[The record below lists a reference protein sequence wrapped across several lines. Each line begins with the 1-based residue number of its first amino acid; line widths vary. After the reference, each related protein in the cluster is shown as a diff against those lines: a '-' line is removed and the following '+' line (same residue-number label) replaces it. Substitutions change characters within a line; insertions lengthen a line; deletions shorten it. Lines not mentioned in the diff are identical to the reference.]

1 MSRVVDTSI
10 PASVRVPRAAPS
22 LLSRLQDSRN
32 ALGLLFMVPA
42 GALLIIFLTYPLG
55 LGTWLG
61 FTDAKIGREGHFIG
75 IENFQ
80 YLWGDAVVRLALF
93 NTLFYTLVA
102 SVIKFGLGL
111 WLALLL
117 NKHVPFKAILRAIVL
132 LPFIVPTALSA
143 IAFWWI
149 YDSQFSII
157 SWTLTRLGLITEYID
172 FLGQPWHARFA
183 VIAANIWRGVPFVAI
198 TLLAGLQTISPSY
211 YEAASLD
218 GASDWHKFRYV
229 TLPLLTPII
238 AVVMT
243 FSVLFTFTDF
253 QLIYVI
259 TRGGP
264 LNATHLMATLSFQR
278 AISGGSLGEG
288 AAIATAMVPFLIAA
302 ILFSYFGLQRRE
314 WQQGG
319 SDK

>member
-1 MSRVVDTSI
+1 MST
-10 PASVRVPRAAPS
+10 P
-22 LLSRLQDSRN
+22 LSR
-32 ALGLLFMVPA
+32 ALDNRAVLGGLFMLPVA
-42 GALLIIFLTYPLG
+42 ALLLIFLTYPLG
-55 LGTWLG
+55 LGTYLG
-61 FTDAKIGREGHFIG
+61 FTDAKVGRPGVWVG
-75 IENFQ
+75 LENFQ
-80 YLWGDAVVRLALF
+80 FLWGDAVTRLALF
-93 NTLFYTLVA
+93 NTLFYTIVA

-117 NKHVPFKAILRAIVL
+117 NKHIPFKAIVRAVVL

-157 SWTLTRLGLITEYID
+157 SWGLMKLGFIDTYID
-172 FLGQPWHARFA
+172 FLGDPWHARFA
-183 VIAANIWRGVPFVAI
+183 TIAANIWRGVPFVAI
-198 TLLAGLQTISPSY
+198 SLLAGLQTISPSY

-218 GASDWHKFRYV
+218 GASPWQQFRYV

-253 QLIYVI
+253 QLIYVL

-278 AISGGSLGEG
+278 GISGGSLGEG
-288 AAIATAMVPFLIAA
+288 AAIATAMVPFLLAV
-302 ILFSYFGLQRRE
+302 ILISYYGLQRRA

>member
-1 MSRVVDTSI
+1 MRSAVDVTTTA
-10 PASVRVPRAAPS
+10 PA
-22 LLSRLQDSRN
+22 LSRPRSNAASRWLDN
-32 ALGLLFMVPA
+32 RNFLGFLFLLPA
-42 GALLIIFLTYPLG
+42 AALLLLFLTYPLG

-61 FTDAKIGREGHFIG
+61 FTDAKIGRPGEWIG
-75 IENFQ
+75 LENFE
-80 YLWGDAVVRLALF
+80 YLWGDAVTRLALF
-93 NTLFYTLVA
+93 NTIFYTTVA
-102 SVIKFGLGL
+102 CIIKFVLGL

-117 NKHVPFKAILRAIVL
+117 NKHLPFKAFLRAIVL

-143 IAFWWI
+143 LAFWWI

-157 SWTLTRLGLITEYID
+157 SWGLLRLGLIDQYID

-183 VIAANIWRGVPFVAI
+183 TIAANIWRGVPFVAI
-198 TLLAGLQTISPSY
+198 TLLAGLQTIAPSY

-218 GASDWHKFRYV
+218 GASPWQQFRHV

-243 FSVLFTFTDF
+243 FSVLMTFTDF
-253 QLIYVI
+253 QLIYVL

-288 AAIATAMVPFLIAA
+288 AAIATAMVPFLLAA
-302 ILFSYFGLQRRE
+302 ILFSYFGLQRRA

>member
-1 MSRVVDTSI
+1 MATSQG
-10 PASVRVPRAAPS
+10 AFARA
-22 LLSRLQDSRN
+22 LDNRN
-32 ALGLLFMVPA
+32 VLGAIFMVPA
-42 GALLIIFLTYPLG
+42 LLLLVLFLTYPLG

-61 FTDAKIGREGHFIG
+61 FTDAKIGRSGEWIG
-75 IENFQ
+75 FENFRF
-80 YLWGDAVVRLALF
+80 LWSDEVTRLALF
-93 NTLFYTLVA
+93 NTIFYTVVA
-102 SVIKFGLGL
+102 SVFKFGLGL

-117 NKHVPFKAILRAIVL
+117 NQHLPWKAFFRAIVL

-149 YDSQFSII
+149 YDPQFSIL
-157 SWTLTRLGLITEYID
+157 SWMLVKLGLIHEYID

-183 VIAANIWRGVPFVAI
+183 TIAANIWRGVPFVAI

-218 GASDWHKFRYV
+218 GASGWQQFRYV

-243 FSVLFTFTDF
+243 FSVLMTFTDF
-253 QLIYVI
+253 QLIYVL

-278 AISGGSLGEG
+278 AIPGGNLGEG
-288 AAIATAMVPFLIAA
+288 AAIATAMVPFLLAA
-302 ILFSYFGLQRRE
+302 ILFSYFGLQRRA

>member
-1 MSRVVDTSI
+1 MPRAVDTSLSRSSR
-10 PASVRVPRAAPS
+10 APRAAPGF
-22 LLSRLQDSRN
+22 LSRLQDNRN
-32 ALGLLFMVPA
+32 ALGLLFMLPA
-42 GALLIIFLTYPLG
+42 GALLLVFLTYPLG

-75 IENFQ
+75 IENFE
-80 YLWGDAVVRLALF
+80 YLWGDAVVRLTLF
-93 NTLFYTLVA
+93 NTLFYTIVA

-117 NKHVPFKAILRAIVL
+117 NKHLPFKAVLRAVVL

-157 SWTLTRLGLITEYID
+157 SWSLMKLGLITEYID

-302 ILFSYFGLQRRE
+302 ILVSYFGLQRRA

-319 SDK
+319 TDK

>member
-1 MSRVVDTSI
+1 MPGLMTSRSS
-10 PASVRVPRAAPS
+10 A
-22 LLSRLQDSRN
+22 LSRALDNRN
-32 ALGLLFMVPA
+32 FLGLLFMLPA
-42 GALLIIFLTYPLG
+42 AAVLVVFLTYPLG

-61 FTDAKIGREGHFIG
+61 FTDAKIGRAGEWIG
-75 IENFQ
+75 LGNFAF
-80 YLWGDAVVRLALF
+80 LWDDAVTRLALF

-102 SVIKFGLGL
+102 SVIKFALGL

-117 NKHVPFKAILRAIVL
+117 NKRLPFKSFFRAIVL

-143 IAFWWI
+143 LAFWWI
-149 YDSQFSII
+149 YDAQFSVI
-157 SWTLTRLGLITEYID
+157 SWTLTKMGLIHTYID
-172 FLGQPWHARFA
+172 FLGDPWNARFST
-183 VIAANIWRGVPFVAI
+183 IAANIWRGVPFVAI

-211 YEAASLD
+211 YEAANLD
-218 GASDWHKFRYV
+218 GASSWQQFRFV

-253 QLIYVI
+253 QLIYVL

-278 AISGGSLGEG
+278 AISGGNLGEG
-288 AAIATAMVPFLIAA
+288 AAIATAMVPFLLAA
-302 ILFSYFGLQRRE
+302 ILVSYYGLQRRA

-319 SDK
+319 GDK

>member
-1 MSRVVDTSI
+1 MTSRQSALSRVLDN
-10 PASVRVPRAAPS
+10 RH
-22 LLSRLQDSRN
+22 L
-32 ALGLLFMVPA
+32 LGLVFMLPA
-42 GALLIIFLTYPLG
+42 AVLLLLFLTYPLG
-55 LGTWLG
+55 LGTYLG
-61 FTDAKIGREGHFIG
+61 FTDAKIGRGGTWIG
-75 IENFQ
+75 LENFEF
-80 YLWGDAVVRLALF
+80 LWGDDVTRLALF
-93 NTLFYTLVA
+93 NTIFYTTVA

-117 NKHVPFKAILRAIVL
+117 NRHLPFKSFFRAVVL

-149 YDSQFSII
+149 YDAQFSII
-157 SWTLTRLGLITEYID
+157 SWALVNMGAIDEYID
-172 FLGQPWHARFA
+172 FLGQPWAARFST
-183 VIAANIWRGVPFVAI
+183 IAANIWRGVPFVAI

-218 GASDWHKFRYV
+218 GASPWQQFRYV

-253 QLIYVI
+253 QLIYVL

-278 AISGGSLGEG
+278 AIPGGSLGEG
-288 AAIATAMVPFLIAA
+288 AAIATAMVPFLLAA
-302 ILFSYFGLQRRE
+302 ILVSYYGLQRRA

>member
-1 MSRVVDTSI
+1 
-10 PASVRVPRAAPS
+10 
-22 LLSRLQDSRN
+22 LSRAPAAVAR
-32 ALGLLFMVPA
+32 ALDNRHVLGAVFLLPA
-42 GALLIIFLTYPLG
+42 AVLLLVFLTYPLG

-61 FTDAKIGREGHFIG
+61 FTDTKIGRAGQWIG
-75 IENFQ
+75 IENYE
-80 YLWGDAVVRLALF
+80 YLWGDAVTRLALF
-93 NTLFYTLVA
+93 NTLFYTIVA
-102 SVIKFGLGL
+102 SIIKFGLGL

-117 NKHVPFKAILRAIVL
+117 NKHIPFKAALRAVVL

-157 SWTLTRLGLITEYID
+157 SWTLMKMGFITEYID

-183 VIAANIWRGVPFVAI
+183 TIAANIWRGVPFVAI
-198 TLLAGLQTISPSY
+198 CLLAGLQTISPSY

-218 GASDWHKFRYV
+218 GASDWQQFRFV

-253 QLIYVI
+253 QLIYVL

-264 LNATHLMATLSFQR
+264 LNSTHLMATLSFQR

-288 AAIATAMVPFLIAA
+288 AAIATAMVPFLLAA
-302 ILFSYFGLQRRE
+302 IMFSYFGLQRRA

-319 SDK
+319 TDK

>member
-1 MSRVVDTSI
+1 MRD
-10 PASVRVPRAAPS
+10 R
-22 LLSRLQDSRN
+22 LLNNRN
-32 ALGLLFMVPA
+32 FLGLLFMLPLAV
-42 GALLIIFLTYPLG
+42 LLLVFLTYPLG

-61 FTDAKIGREGHFIG
+61 FTDAKIGRPGHWVG
-75 IENFQ
+75 LENFR
-80 YLWGDAVVRLALF
+80 YLISDPIAQLSLF
-93 NTLFYTLVA
+93 NTLFYTILA
-102 SVIKFGLGL
+102 SIAKFALGL

-117 NKHVPFKAILRAIVL
+117 NRHIPFKSFVRAIVL

-143 IAFWWI
+143 IAFWWL
-149 YDSQFSII
+149 YDAQFSVL
-157 SWTLTRLGLITEYID
+157 SWTLTKMGLIDHYID
-172 FLGQPWHARFA
+172 FLGDPWNARLST
-183 VIAANIWRGVPFVAI
+183 IAANIWRGVPFVAI
-198 TLLAGLQTISPSY
+198 CLLAGLQTISPSF

-218 GASDWHKFRYV
+218 GASPWQQFRHV

-253 QLIYVI
+253 QLIYVL

-288 AAIATAMVPFLIAA
+288 AALATLMIPFLLAA
-302 ILFSYFGLQRRE
+302 IMFSYFGLQRRA

-319 SDK
+319 KD